1 MDICNDANS
10 FNDYQFIINIKIRK
24 EVFDIDHNHIYNLF
38 NRAYGDTDIIIDS
51 LLICSMLIILKFVYS
66 FLKKKSK
73 FSNFHCLILTIISI
87 LPLYFLLKEMIYLLM
102 ILLSFFNYLFLST
115 SLSDCFYIYCHL
127 SLKISKLLSNI
138 VVLVSSSVGLFFILK
153 FYDRNYSKEDK
164 FSKFSI
170 IISLISLSLLFIFH
184 YQNLIYIASDYI
196 LTHLID

>member
-1 MDICNDANS
+1 M
-10 FNDYQFIINIKIRK
+10 
-24 EVFDIDHNHIYNLF
+24 DHNHIYNLF
-38 NRAYGDTDIIIDS
+38 LIAYGDIGIICDLAPIY
-51 LLICSMLIILKFVYS
+51 LILITLKFIYS

-87 LPLYFLLKEMIYLLM
+87 LPLYFLLKAMIYLLM
-102 ILLSFFNYLFLST
+102 ILVSFFNYLYLDT
-115 SLSDCFYIYCHL
+115 SLTDCFYIYCHL

-170 IISLISLSLLFIFH
+170 IISIISLSLLFICY
-184 YQNLIYIASDYI
+184 YQKLIYIASDFI
-196 LTHLID
+196 LVHLIN

>member
-1 MDICNDANS
+1 M
-10 FNDYQFIINIKIRK
+10 
-24 EVFDIDHNHIYNLF
+24 DHNHIYNLF
-38 NRAYGDTDIIIDS
+38 RMAYGDTTIIIDS
-51 LLICSMLIILKFVYS
+51 VLTYSMLIIPKFIYS
-66 FLKKKSK
+66 FFKKKSK
-73 FSNFHCLILTIISI
+73 FSNFYCLILTIISI
-87 LPLYFLLKEMIYLLM
+87 LPLYFLLKAMIYLLM

-170 IISLISLSLLFIFH
+170 IISIISLSLLFIVH
-184 YQNLIYIASDYI
+184 YQKLIYIASDYI

>member
-1 MDICNDANS
+1 MY
-10 FNDYQFIINIKIRK
+10 YQYIYIINHLILA
-24 EVFDIDHNHIYNLF
+24 VF
-38 NRAYGDTDIIIDS
+38 T
-51 LLICSMLIILKFVYS
+51 LIISKFIYS
-66 FLKKKSK
+66 LLKKKSK
-73 FSNFHCLILTIISI
+73 FSNFYCLILTIISI
-87 LPLYFLLKEMIYLLM
+87 LPLYFLLKAMIYLLM

-170 IISLISLSLLFIFH
+170 IISIISLSLLFIFH

>member
-1 MDICNDANS
+1 M
-10 FNDYQFIINIKIRK
+10 
-24 EVFDIDHNHIYNLF
+24 DHNHIYNLF
-38 NRAYGDTDIIIDS
+38 RMAYGDTTIIIDS
-51 LLICSMLIILKFVYS
+51 VLTYSILIIPKFIYS

-73 FSNFHCLILTIISI
+73 FSNFYCLILTIISI
-87 LPLYFLLKEMIYLLM
+87 LPLYFLLKAMIYLLM
-102 ILLSFFNYLFLST
+102 ILVSFFNYLFLNT
-115 SLSDCFYIYCHL
+115 SLENCFYIYCHL

-153 FYDRNYSKEDK
+153 FYDRNYFKEDK

-184 YQNLIYIASDYI
+184 YQNLIGIASDYI

>member
-1 MDICNDANS
+1 M
-10 FNDYQFIINIKIRK
+10 
-24 EVFDIDHNHIYNLF
+24 DHNHIYNLF

>member
-1 MDICNDANS
+1 M
-10 FNDYQFIINIKIRK
+10 
-24 EVFDIDHNHIYNLF
+24 DHNHIYNIF
-38 NRAYGDTDIIIDS
+38 KMAYGDIGIIYDLAPIY
-51 LLICSMLIILKFVYS
+51 LMLITLRFIYH
-66 FLKKKSK
+66 FLKKKYK
-73 FSNFHCLILTIISI
+73 LSNFHCFLLTIISI
-87 LPLYFLLKEMIYLLM
+87 LPLYFLLKVMIYLLM
-102 ILLSFFNYLFLST
+102 ILISFFDYLFLST

-138 VVLVSSSVGLFFILK
+138 VVLVSSSIGLFFILK

-170 IISLISLSLLFIFH
+170 IISIISLSLLFIFH

>member
-1 MDICNDANS
+1 M
-10 FNDYQFIINIKIRK
+10 
-24 EVFDIDHNHIYNLF
+24 DHNFIYNLF
-38 NRAYGDTDIIIDS
+38 NRFYGDIGIICDLAPIY
-51 LLICSMLIILKFVYS
+51 LILITLKLIYS

-87 LPLYFLLKEMIYLLM
+87 LPLYFLLKAMIYLLM

-170 IISLISLSLLFIFH
+170 IM
-184 YQNLIYIASDYI
+184 
-196 LTHLID
+196 